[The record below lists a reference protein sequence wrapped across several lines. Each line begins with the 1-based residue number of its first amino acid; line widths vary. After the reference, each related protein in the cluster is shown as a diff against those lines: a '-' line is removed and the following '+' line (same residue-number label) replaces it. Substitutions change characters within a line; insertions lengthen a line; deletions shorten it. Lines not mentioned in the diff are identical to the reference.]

1 MSMHFVGLIYAIG
14 AALAW
19 GLAYTID
26 QKILADTS
34 PAVLLFVSFIIGAIL
49 LLPAV
54 LTQGGSLV
62 SVLNLDRTR
71 LLLILFSIMLA
82 TLANYL
88 IFASIER
95 VGASLA
101 SVFEIVYPFFVFLF
115 SFLIFGSE
123 LNASVIAGS
132 LLIFAGSAIIM
143 RFG

>member
-1 MSMHFVGLIYAIG
+1 MHSIGFIYAIG

-34 PAVLLFVSFIIGAIL
+34 PAVLLFISFIIGAIL

-62 SVLNLDRTR
+62 SVLNLGKTR
-71 LLLILFSIMLA
+71 LLLILFSIALA

-88 IFASIER
+88 IFASIAR
-95 VGASLA
+95 LGASLA
-101 SVFEIVYPFFVFLF
+101 SVFEIAYPFFVFLF

-123 LNASVIAGS
+123 LNIYVIAGS

>member
-1 MSMHFVGLIYAIG
+1 MHSVGFIYAIG

-26 QKILADTS
+26 QKILADIS

-54 LTQGGSLV
+54 LTQGGSLA
-62 SVLNLDRTR
+62 SVLNLDRVR

-101 SVFEIVYPFFVFLF
+101 SVFEIAYPFFVFIF
-115 SFLIFGSE
+115 SFFIFGSE
-123 LNASVIAGS
+123 LNVFVIAGS

>member
-1 MSMHFVGLIYAIG
+1 MSIHSIGFIYAIG
-14 AALAW
+14 AAIAW

-26 QKILADTS
+26 QKILADM
-34 PAVLLFVSFIIGAIL
+34 PPVILLFVSFVIGTIL

-54 LTQGGSLV
+54 LTQSGSLV
-62 SVLNLDRTR
+62 SILTLSKARVF
-71 LLLILFSIMLA
+71 LILFSIALA

-95 VGASLA
+95 LGASLA
-101 SVFEIVYPFFVFLF
+101 SVFEIAYPLFVFLF

-123 LNASVIAGS
+123 LNIYVLAGS
-132 LLIFAGSAIIM
+132 ILIFLGSAIIM

>member
-1 MSMHFVGLIYAIG
+1 MSIHSIGFMYAIG

-26 QKILADTS
+26 QKILAYIS
-34 PAVLLFVSFIIGAIL
+34 PVILLFISFIIGAIL

-54 LTQGGSLV
+54 LGQSDSLV
-62 SVLNLDRTR
+62 SVLSLGKTR
-71 LLLILFSIMLA
+71 LFLILFSIMLA

-95 VGASLA
+95 LGASLA
-101 SVFEIVYPFFVFLF
+101 SVFEISYPFFVFLF
-115 SFLIFGSE
+115 SFLIFGST
-123 LNASVIAGS
+123 LNAYVIAGS

>member
-1 MSMHFVGLIYAIG
+1 MSMHSVGLIYAIG

-54 LTQGGSLV
+54 LAQGGSLV
-62 SVLNLDRTR
+62 SVLNLGKTR
-71 LLLILFSIMLA
+71 LLLILFSIGLA

-101 SVFEIVYPFFVFLF
+101 SVFEIAYPFFVFLF
-115 SFLIFGSE
+115 SFFIFGSE
-123 LNASVIAGS
+123 INASVIAGS